1 MYWCRNISKIYV
13 TKASHKTHRTALSRR
28 RLTQSSWLS
37 RVTRDWS
44 LPVTRGL
51 FIQQLL
57 LITCHLAREC
67 RFKVP
72 VFFPHLLCAQ
82 HGAALTECKAAEWT
96 NDWIPSVICPPHT
109 CVCVCA
115 SHLCICA
122 YIGKKW
128 KIVDRIHIKSYH
140 VFILHKGDF
149 YHLFY
154 FRTM

>member
-1 MYWCRNISKIYV
+1 M
-13 TKASHKTHRTALSRR
+13 TKASHKTHRTALSQR

-72 VFFPHLLCAQ
+72 VFFPHLLCAR
-82 HGAALTECKAAEWT
+82 HGAALAECKAAE
-96 NDWIPSVICPPHT
+96 
-109 CVCVCA
+109 
-115 SHLCICA
+115 
-122 YIGKKW
+122 
-128 KIVDRIHIKSYH
+128 
-140 VFILHKGDF
+140 
-149 YHLFY
+149 
-154 FRTM
+154 